1 MAYDPQDDAWRTIPE
16 APLDTDHP
24 ALSIWTGEEL
34 ILWGG
39 GSPGEAANHTGATYD
54 PSTDSWRRI
63 ADAPVELN
71 AAAGAW
77 SGRAMYVF
85 GSNLN
90 GRNIADVQGVV
101 TARYDPRSD
110 TWTELPTAPLSPQA
124 SAGGWVDGRL
134 VVYDYNSDT
143 AAFDPTTGRWERLP
157 DAPFQPS
164 ECYPDAVVSGP
175 VMVAW
180 YCGELA
186 IFDPRTDTWT
196 SVPGGISQAQI
207 APPAYDGAMYQL
219 WRFASLDEGDG
230 VVYFDAEGLTVE
242 EKGGVCYGCPGAP
255 RSLWAYRPPG

>member
-1 MAYDPQDDAWRTIPE
+1 
-16 APLDTDHP
+16 
-24 ALSIWTGEEL
+24 
-34 ILWGG
+34 
-39 GSPGEAANHTGATYD
+39 
-54 PSTDSWRRI
+54 
-63 ADAPVELN
+63 
-71 AAAGAW
+71 
-77 SGRAMYVF
+77 MYVF

-90 GRNIADVQGVV
+90 GRNHRRRAGDRHRQVRPG
-101 TARYDPRSD
+101 SD

-134 VVYDYNSDT
+134 VVYDYNTDT

-164 ECYPDAVVSGP
+164 ECYPDAVVTGQ
-175 VMVAW
+175 VLVAW